1 MADNEVCAGCLRD
14 NEEEIAVLWCNDCE
28 EPVCR
33 PCGKAHRR
41 FAIPHDVID
50 IKDISNVSKTM
61 SKICK
66 EHAGQKLIFFCV
78 YHDKILCPACL
89 SELHKECDIN
99 HIEKAANGIK
109 DSSAIHDL
117 KERIHNQKGV
127 IKKVKEEY
135 HELSSK
141 IGEDKEQQQERLI
154 QLRSTIEDRLNLLD
168 KNIETHYKQG
178 VEKISSNTEQLESL
192 AQTTQANLQDIEKAD
207 TEESEVNLFHL
218 VKRLDTSQLSD
229 EENLQFLE
237 NDISNMSLEFIP
249 ENYIEKVDAI
259 LNELGKDAQTT
270 SFKSQQSGTKTRQS
284 QLRLHLDEQQILDQT
299 RIFHAGECT
308 KFYACCFSDDNK
320 VGVIEKQSVID
331 DHSSLF
337 SFTIESIYLRIINL
351 KDCKSRA
358 FKLDRKYNSI
368 CKDTICWFDRNNIL
382 IVQDDSVHVIDL
394 ELEDIFRT
402 IKVIHFNGRSSIWP
416 VTCKWVTCIES
427 QILVFCDGKWIS
439 WIDYNGK
446 SVKRVEFEEDVND
459 LDIFGDKIYCS
470 LRNVHEIKY
479 TTFTNYTQTCYTSL
493 DLRKSCRIAAGDNMI
508 FLMEKERNTI
518 YRIDLKTKQRST
530 FHKDEITNPTHIHFN
545 NKTKEL
551 AVTFDEGNSLKIF
564 SV

>member
-78 YHDKILCPACL
+78 NHDKILCPACL
-89 SELHKECDIN
+89 SELHQECDIN
-99 HIEKAANGIK
+99 HIEKAAKGIK

-127 IKKVKEEY
+127 IEKVKEEY
-135 HELSSK
+135 NGLSSK
-141 IGEDKEQQQERLI
+141 IGHDKKQQHERLK
-154 QLRSTIEDRLNLLD
+154 QLRSTIEDRLNQLD
-168 KNIETHYKQG
+168 KNIDTHYNQS
-178 VEKISSNTEQLESL
+178 VEKISSNTEQLTSL
-192 AQTTQANLQDIEKAD
+192 AQTTQANLQDIEKAE

-218 VKRLDTSQLSD
+218 VKHLDTSQLSD
-229 EENLQFLE
+229 EENLQFLG
-237 NDISNMSLEFIP
+237 NDISNMSLQFIP
-249 ENYIEKVDAI
+249 ENFIEKVDAM
-259 LNELGKDAQTT
+259 LNEFGNYDQTT
-270 SFKSQQSGTKTRQS
+270 SLKSQQSGTRTRQS
-284 QLRLHLDEQQILDQT
+284 QLRVHLDEQQILNQT
-299 RIFHAGECT
+299 RIFHAGEST

-320 VGVIEKQSVID
+320 VGVIEEQSVID
-331 DHSSLF
+331 DHSGPF
-337 SFTIESIYLRIINL
+337 SFTTETIYLRIINP

-358 FKLDRKYNSI
+358 FKLDRKYNFI

-382 IVQDDSVHVIDL
+382 IVENNYVHVIDL
-394 ELEDIFRT
+394 ELEDIYRT
-402 IKVIHFNGRSSIWP
+402 IKVIHFNGSLA
-416 VTCKWVTCIES
+416 TCKWITCIES
-427 QILVFCDGKWIS
+427 QILVFCDDKWIS

-446 SVKRVEFEEDVND
+446 SVKRVEFEKDVYD
-459 LDIFGDKIYCS
+459 LDIFDNKVYCTFKN
-470 LRNVHEIKY
+470 LNDIKY
-479 TTFTNYTQTCYTSL
+479 TTFTNATQTCYTSL
-493 DLRKSCRIAAGDNMI
+493 DLRKSCRIAAGDNLI

-530 FHKDEITNPTHIHFN
+530 FHKDEITNPTHIHLN

-564 SV
+564 SVGM